1 MIDDDKVSDLLD
13 RAQAEENLYNWTE
26 AVRLYKLAAKS
37 FSDKNKGEAAAIAY
51 KGLGRVYALASETV
65 DTKSEYVESI
75 KGAIEA
81 YNNATNLFKQSK
93 NRAEE
98 IECKA
103 EALLASGFI
112 ASTISDVK
120 KSFSNSS
127 DLFVEASN
135 IFSKNDDQE
144 SLARILSRAAFC
156 FSFSQPFLDDKLEV
170 DQYLHK
176 GISLASKALKIS
188 LNIGNLR
195 LVSES
200 IFSELKI
207 NYTKVFLKDFKK
219 EPLFKEYLKDRFLK
233 LDEYIKLFY
242 NCDDNRALAMIY
254 HTAGQLYCVY
264 ASH

>member
-65 DTKSEYVESI
+65 DTKVEYVESI

-103 EALLASGFI
+103 EALFANGFI
-112 ASTISDVK
+112 GSSISEVK

-156 FSFSQPFLDDKLEV
+156 FSFSQPFLDPHRLPFD
-170 DQYLHK
+170 YLLNTYILCSTK
-176 GISLASKALKIS
+176 YFVSL
-188 LNIGNLR
+188 
-195 LVSES
+195 
-200 IFSELKI
+200 
-207 NYTKVFLKDFKK
+207 
-219 EPLFKEYLKDRFLK
+219 
-233 LDEYIKLFY
+233 
-242 NCDDNRALAMIY
+242 
-254 HTAGQLYCVY
+254 
-264 ASH
+264 